1 MLAVVLIGSA
11 DNRSAIR
18 PNATCS
24 IRAAAATNDGCVIDA
39 WLMDDRSTIWP
50 DTTGAIDAVG
60 AHDGFGLVGRGKPAE
75 QNDDGDCE
83 LSHGYLLCLG

>member
-1 MLAVVLIGSA
+1 MIDGWFT
-11 DNRSAIR
+11 DDRSAIR
-18 PNATCS
+18 PNAT
-24 IRAAAATNDGCVIDA
+24 GPID
-39 WLMDDRSTIWP
+39 T
-50 DTTGAIDAVG
+50 VG